1 MTTYPLFD
9 WQIEAARR
17 LKSRNRKRYMKLDP
31 FEKFKPPP
39 PPEPRLAP
47 EAVRHLG
54 LDRSLVPRPCDVE
67 DPLKMKGEV
76 KELEKV

>member
-1 MTTYPLFD
+1 
-9 WQIEAARR
+9 
-17 LKSRNRKRYMKLDP
+17 MKLDP